1 ATLFGLA
8 HADSIGVVAAS
19 AVIGVVN
26 ALAYE
31 RTRSLFIPIVI
42 HVTTN
47 SAAVLLLYLMLA
59 LAELIPGM
67 PL

>member
-1 ATLFGLA
+1 M
-8 HADSIGVVAAS
+8 
-19 AVIGVVN
+19 IGVVN

-47 SAAVLLLYLMLA
+47 SAAVLLLYLVLA
-59 LAELIPGM
+59 LMEFFPALQ
-67 PL
+67 